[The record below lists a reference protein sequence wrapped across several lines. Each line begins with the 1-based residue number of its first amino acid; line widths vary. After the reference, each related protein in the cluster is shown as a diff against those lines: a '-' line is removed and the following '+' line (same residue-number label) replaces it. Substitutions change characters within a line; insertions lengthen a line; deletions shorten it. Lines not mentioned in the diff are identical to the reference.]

1 MDQQLTLEYIFF
13 HPEPYREFKQFLRRK
28 RIDVLAESIDQSNV
42 EGLVLRIPDNFDD
55 DLMNEV
61 EAYYDQML
69 QLNEALV
76 ANAESADELHIG
88 GLAVTLADGQ
98 TVVAAVQP
106 DVLSRV
112 LSVISRQELGAF
124 VDAIADAVENPDDQ
138 PLCKL

>member
-13 HPEPYREFKQFLRRK
+13 HPRPYREFMQFLQRK
-28 RIDVLAESIDQSNV
+28 QIDVLEEDIDQTNV
-42 EGLVLRIPDNFDD
+42 EGLVLRIPDNLDD
-55 DLMNEV
+55 DLMHEV

-69 QLNEALV
+69 QLNEVLV
-76 ANAESADELHIG
+76 AATETADELHIG
-88 GLAVTLADGQ
+88 GLAVTLADGRS
-98 TVVAAVQP
+98 VVAAVQP

-138 PLCKL
+138 PLCRL